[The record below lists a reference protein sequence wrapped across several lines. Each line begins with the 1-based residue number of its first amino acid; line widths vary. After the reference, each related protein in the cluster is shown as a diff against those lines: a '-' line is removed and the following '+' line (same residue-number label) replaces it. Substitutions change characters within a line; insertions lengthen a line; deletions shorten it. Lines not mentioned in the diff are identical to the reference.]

1 MSASA
6 TARVRLLPEIG
17 KKARTIN
24 ALLIRELMAR
34 FGHRNIGFMWQVIEP
49 LMLTL
54 GVMITWT
61 VIYGESNHGVRVIPL
76 VLTGYTY
83 LTLWRHMTSR
93 LTHAFRHGS
102 GLLFHRHVR
111 PADILIAR
119 GLLEAIGTLISFF
132 VAYIPLML
140 LDVLEP
146 IHDYLVLLGAWTL
159 ACLFSF
165 GAALI
170 ITALAHF
177 SDAFERVVQPLMYLI
192 LPLTG
197 AFYLVYWLPAA
208 AQEFVLYSP
217 LVHGSEMFRAGFF
230 GPDLPTTWDVPFL
243 VASTLVVNAVGW
255 VLVLK
260 AQRHIELE

>member
-6 TARVRLLPEIG
+6 IAPQRLMPLLR

-34 FGHRNIGFMWQVIEP
+34 FGHRNIGFLWQVIEP

-54 GVMITWT
+54 GVMVSWSF
-61 VIYGESNHGVRVIPL
+61 IYGERNHGVRVIPL
-76 VLTGYTY
+76 VLTGYTF
-83 LTLWRHMTSR
+83 LTIWRHMVAR
-93 LTHAFRHGS
+93 LTHAFKHGS
-102 GLLFHRHVR
+102 GLLFHRHVK
-111 PADILIAR
+111 PADILVAR

-140 LDVLEP
+140 LDVIEP
-146 IHDYLVLLGAWTL
+146 VHDYLLLLGAWTL
-159 ACLFSF
+159 MSLFSF
-165 GAALI
+165 GTALI

-177 SDAFERVVQPLMYLI
+177 SDAFERIVQPIMYLI

-197 AFYLVYWLPAA
+197 AFYMVYWLPAA
-208 AQEFVLYSP
+208 AQKIVLLSP
-217 LVHGSEMFRAGFF
+217 LVHASEMFRAGYF
-230 GPDLPTTWDVPFL
+230 GPNIPTTWNVPFVVL
-243 VASTLVVNAVGW
+243 STIAVNAVGW

-260 AQRHIELE
+260 AQQHIELE

>member
-1 MSASA
+1 MAASLSFP
-6 TARVRLLPEIG
+6 RLR

-34 FGHRNIGFMWQVIEP
+34 FGHHNIGFLWQVIEP

-54 GVMITWT
+54 GVMISWSL
-61 VIYGESNHGVRVIPL
+61 IYGERNHGVRVIPL

-83 LTLWRHMTSR
+83 LTLWRHMVAR

-102 GLLFHRHVR
+102 GLLFHRNVK
-111 PADILIAR
+111 PADILVAR
-119 GLLEAIGTLISFF
+119 GLLESIGTIISFF
-132 VAYIPLML
+132 VAYIPLAL
-140 LDVLEP
+140 LDVIQP
-146 IHDYLVLLGAWTL
+146 VDDYLILLSAWTL
-159 ACLFSF
+159 MCAFSF
-165 GAALI
+165 GVAMI

-177 SDAFERVVQPLMYLI
+177 SDAFDRVVQPIMYLI

-197 AFYLVYWLPAA
+197 VFYMVYWLPASL
-208 AQEFVLYSP
+208 QMIVSYSP
-217 LVHGSEMFRAGFF
+217 LVNIIEMFRAGYF
-230 GPDLPTTWDVPFL
+230 GADVPTTWDVGY
-243 VASTLVVNAVGW
+243 VVVWVIAVNAIGW

>member
-1 MSASA
+1 MSASPA
-6 TARVRLLPEIG
+6 TADELMPLLR

-54 GVMITWT
+54 GVMISWT
-61 VIYGESNHGVRVIPL
+61 MIYGERNHGVRVIPL
-76 VLTGYTY
+76 VLTGYTF
-83 LTLWRHMTSR
+83 LTVWRHMVAR

-102 GLLFHRHVR
+102 GLLFHRHVK
-111 PADILIAR
+111 PADILVAR

-140 LDVLEP
+140 LDVVEP
-146 IHDYLVLLGAWTL
+146 IHDYLLLLGAWTL
-159 ACLFSF
+159 MCLFSF
-165 GAALI
+165 GAAMI

-177 SDAFERVVQPLMYLI
+177 SDAFERIVQPIMYLI

-208 AQEFVLYSP
+208 AQKVVVYSP
-217 LVHGSEMFRAGFF
+217 LVHLSEMFRAGYF
-230 GPDLPTTWDVPFL
+230 GPDLPATWDVSFIVL
-243 VASTLVVNAVGW
+243 TTIAVNAVGW

-260 AQRHIELE
+260 AQQHIELE

>member
-6 TARVRLLPEIG
+6 ATMDSVMLRLR

-34 FGHRNIGFMWQVIEP
+34 FGHRNLGFMWQVIEP

-54 GVMITWT
+54 GVMGSWT
-61 VIYGESNHGVRVIPL
+61 MIYGERNHGVRVIPL

-83 LTLWRHMTSR
+83 LTLWRHMVAR
-93 LTHAFRHGS
+93 LTHSFRHGS

-111 PADILIAR
+111 PADILVAR
-119 GLLEAIGTLISFF
+119 GLLESIGTLISFF
-132 VAYIPLML
+132 VAYIPLLL

-146 IHDYLVLLGAWTL
+146 VDDYLLLLGAWTL
-159 ACLFSF
+159 MCAFSF
-165 GAALI
+165 GVSLI

-177 SDAFERVVQPLMYLI
+177 SDAFERVVQPIMYLI

-197 AFYLVYWLPAA
+197 VFYMVYWLPAGL
-208 AQEFVLYSP
+208 QQIVIYSP
-217 LVHGSEMFRAGFF
+217 LVNIIEMFRAGYF
-230 GPDLPTTWDVPFL
+230 GPNVPTTWDVPFIL
-243 VASTLVVNAVGW
+243 LCTIAVNAIGW
-255 VLVLK
+255 ILVLK